1 MEKKKRQ
8 TRLKVLRSGDPRSQ
22 FVTSNAK
29 EILTRLGYPKFLL
42 SSSSKIRKGEEVG
55 VLTKVLYLTSG
66 LFCPGASKGC
76 LASCLG
82 HSSGFMKEQ
91 RATDA
96 RDRRSALFIEDREAF
111 IAMLRMEL
119 YEHRYNAETQGM
131 IPAVRLNGTSDIRW
145 ELEHPE
151 LLEEF
156 GDIQFYDYTKLYQRM
171 GHFLFPTGYPA
182 PGDGMW
188 PENYHLTFSLSER
201 NAHHAEQVLEWGGNV
216 AAVFA
221 GELPETLLGRP
232 VINGD
237 TNDARFLDPNTRSRR
252 GPVIVGLSAKGFV
265 AKEELSG
272 FVIRPDQPEPFLLS
286 YLTNN
291 AV

>member
-1 MEKKKRQ
+1 MEEKKRL

-29 EILTRLGYPKFLL
+29 EILARLGHPKFLL
-42 SSSSKIRKGEEVG
+42 SSSSKIRKGEGFG
-55 VLTKVLYLTSG
+55 VLTKVMY
-66 LFCPGASKGC
+66 FCPGTLCPTATRGC
-76 LASCLG
+76 LASCLA

-91 RATDA
+91 RAADA
-96 RDRRSALFIEDREAF
+96 RDRRTALFIEDRQAF
-111 IAMLRMEL
+111 IQMLRMEL

-131 IPAVRLNGTSDIRW
+131 TPAIRLNGASDVRW
-145 ELEHPE
+145 EIEHPE
-151 LLEEF
+151 LFEEF

-171 GHFLFPTGYPA
+171 GYFLLPTGYPA
-182 PGDGMW
+182 PEERQW

-221 GELPETLLGRP
+221 GDLPKTWLGRP
-232 VINGD
+232 VIDGD
-237 TNDARFLDPNTRSRR
+237 KHDARFLDTNPRSSR

-265 AKEELSG
+265 AKDERNG
-272 FVIRPDQPEPFLLS
+272 FVIRPLSQSFLC
-286 YLTNN
+286 
-291 AV
+291 